1 MIFLRTSLISR
12 LFLFLALTM
21 LLIGVEIAVTRTL
34 AFSRY
39 PTGVSMAVL
48 FDLVCVTTAL
58 FYWLVARPHQLA
70 NSRLLWVAL
79 VMLRLGFYILPQT
92 TFSSAPIATVL
103 LVLAEGVVLVVAIL
117 RIQTILQT
125 YRQLRPAMQAEM
137 ALRKAL
143 ASVFGDRAAGFILGE
158 GLTLYYILLSWRLRP
173 DVPVGARMLT
183 THQQSGQVALTVGLL
198 VIGLIETFA
207 VHVLATRWNA
217 TLAGWLMAISA
228 YSFLYFVADLVATF
242 KRPSYLTTDVF
253 YLRLGVRWRV
263 QINRSVIADV
273 STICEKPPKQ
283 PGLINGA
290 FLTAPNVKL
299 TFHEPVFVTGPFG
312 VQNMVRQITFFVD
325 DRAAFVQA
333 LQEPKLS

>member
-1 MIFLRTSLISR
+1 
-12 LFLFLALTM
+12 M
-21 LLIGVEIAVTRTL
+21 LLIGVEMAVTRTL

-58 FYWLVARPHQLA
+58 FYWLVAQPHRLA

-79 VMLRLGFYILPQT
+79 LMLRLGFWILPQPAIS
-92 TFSSAPIATVL
+92 FAPLATVL
-103 LVLAEGVVLVVAIL
+103 LVLGEGAVLVVAIL

-125 YRQLRPAMQAEM
+125 YRQLRPAMEAEM
-137 ALRKAL
+137 ALHKAL

-158 GLTLYYILLSWRLRP
+158 GLTLYYVLLSWRLRP
-173 DVPVGARMLT
+173 DVPAGARTLT

-198 VIGLIETFA
+198 VIGLIETFT
-207 VHVLATRWNA
+207 VHVLATRWNT
-217 TLAGWLMAISA
+217 TLAGWLMGISV
-228 YSFLYFVADLVATF
+228 YSSLYFVADLVATL
-242 KRPSYLTTDVF
+242 KRPSYLTADVLN
-253 YLRLGVRWRV
+253 LRLGVRWRV

-273 STICEKPPKQ
+273 STVCEKPPKQ

-290 FLTAPNVKL
+290 LVTAPNVKL
-299 TFHEPVFVTGPFG
+299 TFREPVFVTGPFG
-312 VQNMVRQITFFVD
+312 IQKMVRQITFFVD

-333 LQEPKLS
+333 LQETRLS